1 MSKANRKIS
10 SEKLK
15 TAFIIPT
22 IATVAVIWFNSA
34 LPKPISGV
42 QSTITEKI
50 VENVVPAEIPFFD
63 YVVSHIRKSAHIIEY
78 GVLGAEM
85 FFLNVVFSKKKLNGG
100 LFYKIQKLW
109 NMISVPLAIA
119 VADESIQILSGRGP
133 LIQDVLI
140 DMAGAMGGAAVCLL
154 GYLIG
159 RKLFSAKS

>member
-1 MSKANRKIS
+1 MSKANRRIS
-10 SEKLK
+10 GEKLK
-15 TAFIIPT
+15 TAFIILT

-42 QSTITEKI
+42 QSTITEQI
-50 VENVVPAEIPFFD
+50 VEKVIPGEMPFFD
-63 YVVSHIRKSAHIIEY
+63 YAVSHIRKSAHIIEY

-109 NMISVPLAIA
+109 NTVSVPLAIA

-140 DMAGAMGGAAVCLL
+140 DMAGTLAGAAICLL

-159 RKLFSAKS
+159 RKFVSAKS